1 MAIDM
6 SPDRTAPF
14 HQPERHRF
22 VFVQEGG
29 EAELTYH
36 LDDGGALVVDHTFVP
51 DAWRGQGI
59 AALLMGACVD
69 HAIREGL
76 RIVPRCSYAVVF
88 LDRHPELAAKVS

>member
-1 MAIDM
+1 MVTDPS
-6 SPDRTAPF
+6 SPSATPQ

-22 VFVQEGG
+22 VYVREDG

-36 LDDGGALVVDHTFVP
+36 LDPAGALVVDHTFVP

-69 HAIREGL
+69 HAIAQGL
-76 RIVPRCSYAVVF
+76 KVVPRCSYAAVF
-88 LDRHPELAAKVS
+88 LDRHPELAERVS